1 MSGLHTFI
9 DTPRQN
15 NRRWFLKQVLA
26 LVGVSF
32 AGRYLAGCA
41 DVGRDRPI
49 QGGIVGSGSSIG
61 HMIRDGK
68 AFPPPS
74 QEVRTGILIIGGGI
88 SGLSAARW
96 LQKKGAENVIMVEMG
111 DETGGNSIFG
121 QNKVSAYPWAAH
133 YLPIPDVANTTLIEF
148 LTEIGVITG
157 FTDGVPAY
165 NEYHLC
171 HDPEE
176 RLYIDGYWQEGLIP
190 KFGITRE
197 DEAQIARFMKQ
208 AEDHRSAKGN
218 DGKFAFCIPLDASSA
233 DEEYRKLDR
242 ISFRQ
247 FLNDNG
253 YTSKP
258 LLWYL
263 EYCCKDDYGSGLDST
278 SAWAGMHYFASRRG
292 KATNASSSAVLTW
305 PEGNG
310 YLMSA
315 LRKHNTYPVRTGL
328 AAFSVANTD
337 TGVSVDCYDGG
348 KKSTVRIV
356 ADKVL
361 LCTPQ
366 HVNKYLLKQVNAERS
381 IYDKVHYAP
390 WVVANVTCDGVPEGK
405 GTALCWDNVVYG
417 RQSVGYVFANHQN
430 LVRKNEGVLT
440 WYLPFTEGSPKD
452 ARKAIYNK
460 TIEDWKKLVLEDLAY
475 AHPGI
480 EAFVTR
486 IDVKVWGHGMIQPV
500 PGYVW
505 GADRTEAMR
514 AIDGRIFFAHSDLS
528 GISIFEEAFSQGI
541 RAAEEMLAG

>member
-1 MSGLHTFI
+1 MSGRHMFI
-9 DTPRQN
+9 DGAGSTE
-15 NRRWFLKQVLA
+15 RRRFLKQVLA
-26 LVGVSF
+26 LAGVSF
-32 AGRYLAGCA
+32 AGRYVSGC
-41 DVGRDRPI
+41 GEGSHDRVIP
-49 QGGIVGSGSSIG
+49 GDIVGSGSSIG

-68 AFPPPS
+68 AIPS
-74 QEVRTGILIIGGGI
+74 PTQEIRTGILIVGGGI

-96 LQKKGAENVIMVEMG
+96 LQKKGVENVMMVEMG
-111 DETGGNSIFG
+111 GETGGNSVFG
-121 QNKVSAYPWAAH
+121 QNNVSAYPWAAH
-133 YLPIPDVANTTLIEF
+133 YLPIPDAANENLIEF
-148 LTEIGVITG
+148 LKDIGVITG
-157 FTDGVPAY
+157 FVDSEPTY
-165 NEYHLC
+165 NDYYLC

-197 DEAQIARFMKQ
+197 GEAQIARFMKQ
-208 AEDHRSAKGN
+208 AEDYRAATGV
-218 DGKFAFCIPLDASSA
+218 DGKYAFSIPLDTSSA
-233 DEEYRKLDR
+233 DEQFRKLDQ

-247 FLNDNG
+247 FLKDNG
-253 YTSKP
+253 YSSKP

-263 EYCCKDDYGSGLDST
+263 EYCCKDDYGAGLDST
-278 SAWAGMHYFASRRG
+278 SAWAGLHYFASRRG

-310 YLMSA
+310 FLMKA
-315 LRKHNTYPVRTGL
+315 LRKHNSYPVRTGL
-328 AAFSVANTD
+328 AAFKIENAEN
-337 TGVSVDCYDGG
+337 GVRVDCYDAGR
-348 KKSTVRIV
+348 KSTVRIV
-356 ADKVL
+356 AEKVL

-366 HVNKYLLKQVNAERS
+366 HVNKYLLKSVVAERG
-381 IYDKVHYAP
+381 IYDKVQYAP
-390 WVVANVTCDGVPEGK
+390 WVVANVTCNGVPEGK

-440 WYLPFTEGSPKD
+440 WYLPFTKGTPKE
-452 ARKAIYNK
+452 ARKAIYSK
-460 TIEDWKKLVLEDLAY
+460 TIEDWKKLVVEDLAY

-480 EAFVTR
+480 ESLITR

-505 GADRTEAMR
+505 GKERREAMH

-541 RAAEEMLAG
+541 RAAEELLLT